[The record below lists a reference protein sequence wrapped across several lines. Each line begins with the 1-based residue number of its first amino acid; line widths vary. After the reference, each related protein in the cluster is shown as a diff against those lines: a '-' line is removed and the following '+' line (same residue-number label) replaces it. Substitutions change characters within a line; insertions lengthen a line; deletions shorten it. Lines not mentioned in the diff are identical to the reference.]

1 MSVSTLRR
9 GDEVAILPIQGASP
23 KKVIAIAQVIYVGT
37 TLIELSNG
45 YVYFIENGHGMNCTG
60 CIEPVTEEHRIALSR
75 HRQPA

>member
-23 KKVIAIAQVIYVGT
+23 KKVIAIVQVIYVGT

-45 YVYFIENGHGMNCTG
+45 CVYFIENGQGMNIAN
-60 CIEPVTEEHRIALSR
+60 CIEPVTEEHRVALNGR
-75 HRQPA
+75 GQTV